1 MLENLEPDQCYRARI
16 QHLVQFPQNFNGA
29 SYAGSTAYFNF
40 KTEAFSITS
49 LNSENQT
56 DDISKVKLKW
66 ETQGEVEF
74 GEDDKLEVFLKE
86 STSSEYPETPI
97 QDLNLTPSTS
107 KEATIEVP
115 RFNTLY
121 NAKVEYTIKGKK
133 INKYVLV
140 QVDAELNIDVT
151 DIKTANNN
159 WTAKVKWTYPDG
171 YKENNRTNDKS

>member
-107 KEATIEVP
+107 K
-115 RFNTLY
+115 RS
-121 NAKVEYTIKGKK
+121 
-133 INKYVLV
+133 
-140 QVDAELNIDVT
+140 
-151 DIKTANNN
+151 
-159 WTAKVKWTYPDG
+159 
-171 YKENNRTNDKS
+171 NNRSSKI